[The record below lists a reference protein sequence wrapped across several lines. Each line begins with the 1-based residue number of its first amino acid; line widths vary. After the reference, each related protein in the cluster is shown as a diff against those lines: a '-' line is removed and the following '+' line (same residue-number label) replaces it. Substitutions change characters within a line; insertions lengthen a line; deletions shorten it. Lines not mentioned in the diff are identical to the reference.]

1 MIYIITFL
9 YILLFIIFFIY
20 VLKNKLKK
28 INNNYKMI
36 LQKMVDNE
44 KKFLQIYHNSPAI
57 YILLDNNF
65 KIIDCNKK
73 FLEVLNLNLED
84 VINKNIENFILSSY
98 IPKIKAFKE
107 YLLYKGV
114 ASGEFAIVNTD
125 KPEPIE
131 VFLTATINTYNN
143 TIFFIMQ
150 DITKYK
156 WMHNSLIAYAEQL
169 KKEMKKAENSNLLK
183 TTFIANIS
191 HEMRTPLT
199 SIIGFA
205 ELLKETLLD
214 NNQKDFIN
222 TIIKSSKHLLEII
235 NNVIE
240 ISKIEA
246 DKIDLEID
254 DIDINKII
262 EDVVNMLIVKANEKK
277 LELNVSIDEKL
288 KNLYIRTDGFRLKQI
303 LINLVSN
310 AIKFT
315 HQGYVKIDVKLTEK
329 NIIIDVIDTGI
340 GIEKEKLDIIF
351 EPFVQGELK
360 LSREYEGTGL
370 GLAIT
375 KNLVK
380 LMDGQI
386 KVESEKGKGSKFSVI
401 FPKNILTNREIS
413 YRDIYDFEN
422 KKIETEITE
431 ELQTE
436 NKKEEIK
443 IEINTKDPIILVIE
457 DNNAIIMLLDFIF
470 KKNSIPYI
478 SVNTGMEGISY
489 FKQYSHCLKL
499 ILTDISLNDISGID
513 VGKEI
518 KKIDK
523 NIKIIGF
530 SAYSITDVEE
540 KIKGVFDDYI
550 KKPFTIDEILFKLK
564 KYIGSEKDN

>member
-235 NNVIE
+235 NDVIE

>member
-1 MIYIITFL
+1 
-9 YILLFIIFFIY
+9 
-20 VLKNKLKK
+20 
-28 INNNYKMI
+28 MI

-235 NNVIE
+235 NDVIE

>member
-1 MIYIITFL
+1 
-9 YILLFIIFFIY
+9 
-20 VLKNKLKK
+20 
-28 INNNYKMI
+28 
-36 LQKMVDNE
+36 MVDNE

-235 NNVIE
+235 NDVIE